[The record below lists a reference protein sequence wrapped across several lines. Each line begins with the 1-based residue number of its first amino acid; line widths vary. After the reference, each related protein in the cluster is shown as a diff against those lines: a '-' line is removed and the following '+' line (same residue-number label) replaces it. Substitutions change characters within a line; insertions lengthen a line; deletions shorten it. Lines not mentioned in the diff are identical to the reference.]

1 MTTPKFPTI
10 VVVVT
15 EKDSDWDLI
24 KKVDKQ
30 MQVNHVFYD
39 DRRQFLVEACDVDTN
54 DKTAMAKVV
63 GRWVTL
69 VDEHPVR

>member
-1 MTTPKFPTI
+1 MNTPRFPTI
-10 VVVVT
+10 VVVVS

-39 DRRQFLVEACDVDTN
+39 DRRQFLMEACDVDTN
-54 DKTAMAKVV
+54 DSSAMAKVA

-69 VDEHPVR
+69 QPEDVVQ